1 MADVKSLKAAFD
13 QMAQRVQAD
22 LASLRTQLAQA
33 QSGSKIS
40 AEDQATLDQLEQTA
54 NALDPNDS
62 TTLGDVGTDQT
73 PPASSAPTT

>member
-54 NALDPNDS
+54 NALDPTDS
-62 TTLGDVGTDQT
+62 TTLADVGTTDS
-73 PPASSAPTT
+73 PPASSAPTS